1 MSVLMFARTLEPR
14 LRMLAATFPAVF
26 LTGPRQ
32 SGKTT
37 LAREC
42 FPDFRYLS
50 LEDLQTRQEA
60 IEDPRGFLRRLEGRT
75 GVILDEVQRTPDLF
89 SYLQAFVDEK
99 RSGPLVL
106 TGSQHFLLS
115 ERIGQSLAGR
125 VAILELLPL
134 SVAELAGRPALTPD
148 QLSDPAAL
156 AEDGPRLALADLL
169 FRGLYPRIH
178 AQALDASAWLDGY
191 VRTYVERDVRSLTN
205 IGNLEAFSRFLALCA
220 GRSGQLLNSSALAVE
235 AGISHPTARSWISVL
250 QASYVLTL
258 LKPHHANFNKRL
270 VKSPK
275 LYFLDTGLL
284 CHLLGLR
291 RPEDVHLH
299 PLRGAIFETF
309 VLAELRKAFLHH
321 GEPTQL
327 YFWRDSAGRE
337 VDALLDF
344 GTRRVPVEVKAG
356 ETLAGDVFRGLD
368 HYLALSG
375 DELGV
380 LVYGGDESYV
390 RRNHL
395 VRSWWH
401 CS

>member
-1 MSVLMFARTLEPR
+1 MFQRTLEPR
-14 LRMLAATFPAVF
+14 LRTLAATFPAVF

-37 LAREC
+37 LARES

-60 IEDPRGFLRRLEGRT
+60 SEDPRGFLRRLEGRA
-75 GVILDEVQRTPDLF
+75 GIILDEVQRTPDLF

-134 SVAELAGRPALTPD
+134 SVAELAGRPALTPE
-148 QLSDPAAL
+148 QLSSPPTQ
-156 AEDGPRLALADLL
+156 AEGEPRLALEDLL
-169 FRGLYPRIH
+169 FRGLYPRLH
-178 AQALDASAWLDGY
+178 AQGLDASAWLDGY
-191 VRTYVERDVRSLTN
+191 IRTYVERDVRSLTN

-250 QASYVLTL
+250 QASYVLAL

-270 VKSPK
+270 IKSPK

-291 RPEDVHLH
+291 RPADVLLH

-309 VLAELRKAFLHH
+309 VLAELRKTFLHH
-321 GEPTQL
+321 GEPVQL

-380 LVYGGDESYV
+380 LVYGGSESYV
-390 RRNHL
+390 RRNHI

>member
-1 MSVLMFARTLEPR
+1 MYVRTLEPR
-14 LRMLAATFPAVF
+14 LRNLVATFPAVF

-37 LAREC
+37 LARTT
-42 FPDFRYLS
+42 FPDFHYVS
-50 LEDLQTRQEA
+50 LEDLQNRQEA
-60 IEDPRGFLRRLEGRT
+60 EEDPRGFLRRLEGRE

-89 SYLQAFVDEK
+89 SYLQGVLDDE
-99 RSGPLVL
+99 RLGPLVL

-115 ERIGQSLAGR
+115 ERISQSLAGR

-134 SVAELAGRPALTPD
+134 SVAELAGRPALQPEEIAG
-148 QLSDPAAL
+148 PASLRPEKPSFAL
-156 AEDGPRLALADLL
+156 EDLL
-169 FRGLYPRIH
+169 FRGLFPRIH
-178 AQALDASAWLDGY
+178 ERQLDAAAWLDGY
-191 VRTYVERDVRSLTN
+191 LRTYIERDVRLLTN
-205 IGNLEAFSRFLALCA
+205 IGNLEAFSRFVALCA

-250 QASYVLTL
+250 QASYIVLL
-258 LKPHHANFNKRL
+258 LKPHHENFNKRL
-270 VKSPK
+270 VKTPK

-284 CHLLGLR
+284 CHVLGLR

-309 VLAELRKAFLHH
+309 VVCELHKAFLHH
-321 GEPTQL
+321 GQPASL

-344 GTRRVPVEVKAG
+344 GTRRVPLEVKAG
-356 ETLAGDVFRGLD
+356 QTLAGDVFRGLD
-368 HYLALSG
+368 YYLGLAG
-375 DELGV
+375 GGMGV
-380 LVYGGDESYV
+380 LVYGGEESYV
-390 RRNHL
+390 RKGHL
-395 VRSWWH
+395 VRSWWQ